1 MLYTKGMIKLDML
14 KVPLFFLTLWLSS
27 CSTPTEDNL
36 LWTASS
42 YMAEKEGVHIHLSL
56 NSLDGVEDILQA
68 NVMIQRPDG
77 SGPLFAVENE
87 SVEIEGDE
95 LRFNWTDGF
104 ENKGSAELEIAS
116 EDAQTVRLKL
126 EVDEVINERNMMFID
141 EYVLTKVP
149 TGPKDLVTG
158 SVIKEQSE
166 AVGDESM
173 SRETTSD
180 APNDES
186 KTETSSTEPATSTT
200 VKENE

>member
-1 MLYTKGMIKLDML
+1 MIKLDML
-14 KVPLFFLTLWLSS
+14 KTPLFLISLFSLSLWLSACFS
-27 CSTPTEDNL
+27 SSEDTP
-36 LWTASS
+36 LWTTSS
-42 YMAEKEGVHIHLSL
+42 YMAEKEGVRINLSL

-68 NVMIQRPDG
+68 NVMIQRVDG

-87 SVEIEGDE
+87 SVELDDDE
-95 LRFNWTDGF
+95 LHFNWTDGF
-104 ENKGSAELEIAS
+104 ENKGSAELEIVS

-149 TGPKDLVTG
+149 TGPKDLATG

-166 AVGDESM
+166 VVGDETM
-173 SRETTSD
+173 SSEATSD
-180 APNDES
+180 ALNDES
-186 KTETSSTEPATSTT
+186 KTETSSTEPATSTP